1 MLPNSTFLCCFFVL
15 VLFGC
20 NRPSSELKQEARG
33 ETSSQ
38 SIPVQVSTG
47 LIKSKTEKGRISSKI
62 LGYDLQYW
70 VHLPKGYQEGRPY
83 PTLYVTDGFWYK
95 EQGGLLKIADRL
107 LKKEQIK
114 PIIIVLVDAIGPD
127 NRNDNRRELE
137 FLCNPKYI
145 DFYREELVPRVDQSY
160 STDTSQLNRG
170 ILGVSFGGLNSM
182 YFGRYASD
190 LFGKVGIQS
199 PAPHPC
205 PDIYQAYTDSPTLP
219 IDIYLSTGTV
229 NDTAP
234 AAIKLKGILEEKGYK
249 IAYQEV
255 AKGHNWANWKPLLDD
270 VLLHFYSTKSTNIN
284 D

>member
-1 MLPNSTFLCCFFVL
+1 MLPKST
-15 VLFGC
+15 LFYWLFALILLGC
-20 NRPSSELKQEARG
+20 NRPSAELKQEAKG
-33 ETSSQ
+33 ETTVQ
-38 SIPVQVSTG
+38 ALPVQVPSG
-47 LIKSKTEKGRISSKI
+47 LVKSRTEKGRISSKT

-70 VHLPKGYQEGRPY
+70 VHLPKGYQEGKHY

-95 EQGGLLKIADRL
+95 EQGGLLKISDRL
-107 LKKEQIK
+107 LKKEKIE

-137 FLCNPKYI
+137 FLCNPKYL
-145 DFYREELVPRVDQSY
+145 DFYREELIPKVDQDF
-160 STDTSQLNRG
+160 STDTSQENRG
-170 ILGVSFGGLNSM
+170 ILGLSFGGLNSM
-182 YFGRYASD
+182 YFGLYGSD

-205 PDIYQAYTDSPTLP
+205 PDIYQAYADSPTLP
-219 IDIYLSTGTV
+219 INIYLSTGTV

-234 AAIKLKGILEEKGYK
+234 AARKLKEILEKKGYK

-255 AKGHNWANWKPLLDD
+255 AEGHNWANWKPLLDD